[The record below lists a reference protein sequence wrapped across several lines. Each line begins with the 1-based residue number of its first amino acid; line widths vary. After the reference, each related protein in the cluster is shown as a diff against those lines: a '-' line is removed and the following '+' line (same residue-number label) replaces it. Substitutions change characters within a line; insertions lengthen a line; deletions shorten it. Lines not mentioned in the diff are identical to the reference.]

1 MSSIPELNPPACIS
15 FINGQASSL
24 ADLWYTN
31 PAMGLT
37 GWRCRLGLL
46 ETRLGTCSYPFFKL
60 VGHYFNTSKTCHLR
74 ETAVPHLVGG
84 FNPSEKYESQLGWL
98 FRIYRKNVWNHQP
111 ACEWSKGRVSPEV
124 HGSRQSVALLLVS
137 SGRASRGEWLRLVVK
152 NMYSLWAIN
161 ISYSRLFLWDEKS

>member
-46 ETRLGTCSYPFFKL
+46 ETRLGTCSYPFSNWLVITSTLPKL
-60 VGHYFNTSKTCHLR
+60 ATWGKPLYLIW
-74 ETAVPHLVGG
+74 LVVSTPLK
-84 FNPSEKYESQLGWL
+84 NMKVSWDDYSEYIE
-98 FRIYRKNVWNHQP
+98 KNVWNHQP